1 MDFAAPMLP
10 ESGPGPGGSGVMWQE
25 VTGVEL
31 TRRKGIGFGYLRDV
45 IVTGIVTASRV
56 VVVEIIRFV

>member
-1 MDFAAPMLP
+1 MLP

-25 VTGVEL
+25 VTGVKL

-45 IVTGIVTASRV
+45 IVTVRV
-56 VVVEIIRFV
+56 EVVRWWLRL

>member
-25 VTGVEL
+25 VTGVKL
-31 TRRKGIGFGYLRDV
+31 TRRKGIGFGYLARCNSNSNSKS
-45 IVTGIVTASRV
+45 GGGG
-56 VVVEIIRFV
+56 